1 MRIPTLG
8 VHLIIYNEERWLEA
22 CLKQVHTIADE
33 LIVVDTGSTDR
44 SVEIAEKYGA
54 AVIHSP
60 WEQDFAKARNAG
72 LLHANTDW
80 ILVLDADEQVIAGQK
95 EIKEYLRQEKG
106 SQCLIELVNWTGP
119 GPEDCTFYYAPR
131 VFRNRYGYRYEG
143 MIHEQLVQSEEDSL
157 RESELNKEQVI
168 TSSSSLSRK
177 KTGVLPS
184 LCPLKVNHYG
194 YLPAVMESKQTAM
207 RNLKIIQQAL
217 IADPNDAFHLYN
229 IGVTYCQLKDRE
241 QARENFLRA
250 LNNCPVNVSYRAT
263 LVRDLGKLLYA
274 NHELEQARNLLL
286 METRRYPDYPDLHT
300 LLGLVE
306 KDCGMAQQAYS
317 CFDKA
322 VKSSTSPKNQAVSYV
337 SEAGAN
343 SYIPLTH
350 MADIDKRKGRASYA
364 EEHYRAAIKAHQGY
378 FPAIS
383 GLADLLQ
390 KEGIDDSSI
399 QHILME
405 VMGRENPDHLYK
417 AAYALMSCGAYET
430 ALSILPEQSITV
442 EDESWVRSCLIQ
454 TQRKPQAIQRSQLL
468 LERSG
473 DTHPTNQSSIHHLV
487 SQQGQVQIDVAI
499 MDWAICSWS
508 CDQPLSQAFYQH
520 CNEDDKAL
528 YLGIEQ
534 RILNLKT
541 QGDIGDGDL
550 PHLDVETLLQKTEKL
565 ANRAAACG
573 QKELLLSM
581 KKANVLLPS
590 TAADLLYNHGFRLEA
605 AEQYLEQLAKGDLH
619 LEGIFHL
626 AEYMYDRAI
635 YAESL
640 ALFEQAVAL
649 SSNHSRA
656 RIGAAASCLQLAKEA
671 DVRMLNT
678 GTARASEA
686 AFSTLAQDV
695 AELTESLQRLDDLN
709 WKTSWSGQARRR
721 GV

>member
-1 MRIPTLG
+1 MHIPTLG

-22 CLKQVHTIADE
+22 CLKQVHTMADE

-72 LLHANTDW
+72 LIHAKTDW
-80 ILVLDADEQVIAGQK
+80 ILVLDADEQVIAGQE
-95 EIKEYLRQEKG
+95 EIKEYLREEKG

-143 MIHEQLVQSEEDSL
+143 MIHEQLVQENEDSL
-157 RESELNKEQVI
+157 GESELDKEQVI
-168 TSSSSLSRK
+168 TSSSSSSRK
-177 KTGVLPS
+177 KTAVLLS

-194 YLPAVMESKQTAM
+194 YLPAVMESKQTAI

-217 IADPNDAFHLYN
+217 IVDPNDAFHLYN

-250 LNNCPVNVSYRAT
+250 LNNCPVNAPYRAT
-263 LVRDLGKLLYA
+263 LLRDLGKLLYA

-286 METRRYPDYPDLHT
+286 METRRYPDYPDLQT

-306 KDCGMAQQAYS
+306 KECGMAQQAYS

-364 EEHYRAAIKAHQGY
+364 EEHYRAAITAHQGY
-378 FPAIS
+378 FPAII

-405 VMGRENPDHLYK
+405 VIGRENPEHLYK
-417 AAYALMSCGAYET
+417 AAYALMLCGACEA
-430 ALSILPEQSITV
+430 ALSILPEQSINV

-454 TQRKPQAIQRSQLL
+454 TQRMPQAVHRSQLF
-468 LERSG
+468 LERIKETNS
-473 DTHPTNQSSIHHLV
+473 TNQSSIHQLV
-487 SQQGQVQIDVAI
+487 SQHGQEQIDVAI

-508 CDQPLSQAFYQH
+508 CDQPLSQAFHQH
-520 CNEDDKAL
+520 CNEDDNAF

-534 RILNLKT
+534 RILNQKQ
-541 QGDIGDGDL
+541 QGDIGDL
-550 PHLDVETLLQKTEKL
+550 SHLDVETLFQKTEKL
-565 ANRAAACG
+565 ADRAAACG
-573 QKELLLSM
+573 QKELLISM
-581 KKANVLLPS
+581 KKANLLLPS
-590 TAADLLYNHGFRLEA
+590 TAADLLYKQGFRLEA

-626 AEYMYDRAI
+626 AEYMYDRTI

-640 ALFEQAVAL
+640 ALFEQAVTE
-649 SSNHSRA
+649 SSNHNRA

-671 DVRMLNT
+671 AVRMLNT
-678 GTARASEA
+678 GTARASES